1 MYCSVILFS
10 RPLDPLSYQMP
21 DSVPVGA
28 IVQVPLGR
36 QSCTGIITA
45 VSSEKPAFNGRIR
58 NILEVV
64 DTNPFISEPL
74 MKTLR
79 FMAGYYQTPLG
90 FCLKLALPGGMMR
103 SGTCRYFAGILPENS
118 HANAMKSDKSLFDT
132 EQNASKSLIESIFEA
147 LQNAKNGL
155 TENELKKQFK
165 IENKQFSAWV
175 EDGTLV
181 PQWTLD
187 QKRQTE
193 STEQLYEI
201 VPDVVL
207 PKKFGKKQ
215 EEIYAFIEDANE
227 PVRHSAIL
235 EKFGSCTP
243 VLKRLKELGIIV
255 EKTTTKDKTSFDDIV
270 PVYHDVERTDEQK
283 EAIQRVVDHEGFGS
297 FLLYG
302 VTGSG
307 KTEVYLGVMEAV
319 RKRGKGCIFVLP
331 EIALTPQFCSVFRGK
346 FGNDV
351 AVLHSGLS
359 EHERFDTWS
368 RIRSGRIGIAIGP
381 RSALFAPVQNLGLIV
396 IDEEHDG
403 SFKQEE
409 APRYHARDMALFL
422 GQQSKCPVILGSATP
437 SIESYSRALQGKSI
451 LLTLTHRPQARPM
464 PTIQIVDMR
473 NRVKPELPE
482 DMDPCEKIR
491 VELRSR
497 LLSDE
502 LLNAIKETLDR
513 KEQVIIFLNRRGFS
527 TFIQC
532 EYCGYVL
539 YCPNCDVALT
549 YYKYSNNLHCHYCDY
564 VDHSNGICPKCN
576 RRDLNYTG
584 YGTERLVEVLQNE
597 FPSARIDRLD
607 RDRANTR
614 GIQNVLGAFRKGEL
628 DILVGTQMIAK
639 GHDIHNVTLVGIVN
653 ADMSLHMPDFRAS
666 ERTYQLLTQVSG
678 RAGRGDRP
686 GRVILQT
693 LKPEHPAIRGIIER
707 DYTAFAAQELEIRRA
722 LVNPPFSYM
731 IMFRFESENCVDTE
745 SFAVHI
751 AGAARGL
758 LRDLS
763 KGRVLGPAPAPIPML
778 CGKSR
783 YQLFLRHQDRS
794 ELHRWLNEILA
805 RTSDMR
811 TKNSQIKCIIDV
823 DPYDML

>member
-1 MYCSVILFS
+1 M
-10 RPLDPLSYQMP
+10 
-21 DSVPVGA
+21 GA

-45 VSSEKPAFNGRIR
+45 VSDEKPAYNGRIR

-64 DTNPFISEPL
+64 DATPFITEPL

-79 FMAGYYQTPLG
+79 FMANYYQTPLG

-103 SGTCRYFAGILPENS
+103 SGACRYFAGILPDNQHKTEES
-118 HANAMKSDKSLFDT
+118 PSDKSLFDA
-132 EQNASKSLIESIFEA
+132 EQTPSKSLIECIFEV
-147 LQNAKNGL
+147 LLNSKTGL

-165 IENKQFSAWV
+165 IDNSQFSAWV

-187 QKRQTE
+187 QKRQVE

-201 VPDVVL
+201 VQGAEL
-207 PKKFGKKQ
+207 PKKLGKKQ
-215 EEIYAFIEDANE
+215 EELYAFIENANE

-235 EKFGSCTP
+235 EKFGSCTSVP
-243 VLKRLKELGIIV
+243 KRLKELGLIA
-255 EKTTTKDKTSFDDIV
+255 EKVTTKDKSSFDDIV
-270 PVYHDVERTDEQK
+270 PTYREVERTDEQN
-283 EAIQRVVDHEGFGS
+283 EAIRRVLEHEGFGS

-307 KTEVYLGVMEAV
+307 KTEVYLGVMENV

-331 EIALTPQFCSVFRGK
+331 EIALTPQFCAVFRGK

-422 GQQSKCPVILGSATP
+422 GQQCQCPVILGSATP
-437 SIESYSRALQGKSI
+437 SIESYSRALLGKSI

-473 NRVKPELPE
+473 NRAKPDLPE
-482 DMDPCEKIR
+482 DMDDAEKNKL
-491 VELRSR
+491 ELRAR

-502 LLNAIKETLDR
+502 LLKAIKETLER
-513 KEQVIIFLNRRGFS
+513 REQVIIFLNRRGFS

-532 EYCGYVL
+532 EYCGHVL

-549 YYKYSNNLHCHYCDY
+549 YYRYSNNLHCHYCDY

-576 RRDLNYTG
+576 RHDLNYTG
-584 YGTERLVEVLQNE
+584 YGTERLVDVLQTE
-597 FPSARIDRLD
+597 FPDARIDRLD

-614 GIQNVLGAFRKGEL
+614 GIQNVLGAFRNGDL

-693 LKPEHPAIRGIIER
+693 LKPEHPAIRGIVER
-707 DYTAFAAQELEIRRA
+707 DYTTFAAQELEIRRA
-722 LVNPPFSYM
+722 LTNPPFSHM
-731 IMFRFESENCVDTE
+731 IMFKIESDNCADAEN
-745 SFAVHI
+745 FAVHI

-778 CGKSR
+778 CGKTR
-783 YQLFLRHQDRS
+783 YQLFLRHQNRA
-794 ELHRWLNEILA
+794 ELHQWLNEILA
-805 RTSDMR
+805 RTAEIR
-811 TKNSQIKCIIDV
+811 AKNTQIKCIIDV